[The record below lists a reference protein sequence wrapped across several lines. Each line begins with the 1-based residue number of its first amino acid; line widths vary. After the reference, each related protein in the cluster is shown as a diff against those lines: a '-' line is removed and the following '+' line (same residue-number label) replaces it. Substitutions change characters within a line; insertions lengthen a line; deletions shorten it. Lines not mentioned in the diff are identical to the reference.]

1 MLPSLRAASNQSR
14 IGKKLGFGKEPIV
27 VVCSLD
33 LAIKELHES
42 SEFLQHYTEVSSR
55 IKHSSKEF
63 HAHPL

>member
-14 IGKKLGFGKEPIV
+14 IGKKSGFGKEPIV

-42 SEFLQHYTEVSSR
+42 GEFLARLHR
-55 IKHSSKEF
+55 GLK
-63 HAHPL
+63 